1 MLFECD
7 KLNPSSENHGSTT
20 NIANL
25 ISLANKLTPVLKM
38 YHLEQNL
45 TVNCLCCWCTGLT
58 KRRLLMQCITKVEV
72 STDKVQKAK
81 SEYYWN
87 YK

>member
-38 YHLEQNL
+38 YHLE
-45 TVNCLCCWCTGLT
+45 
-58 KRRLLMQCITKVEV
+58 
-72 STDKVQKAK
+72 
-81 SEYYWN
+81 
-87 YK
+87 